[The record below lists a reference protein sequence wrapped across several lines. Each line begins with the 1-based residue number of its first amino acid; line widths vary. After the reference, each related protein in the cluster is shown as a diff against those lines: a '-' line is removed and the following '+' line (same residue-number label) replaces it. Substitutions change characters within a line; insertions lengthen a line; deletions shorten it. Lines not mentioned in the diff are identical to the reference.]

1 MLSGLGLFLLKTP
14 EENMDRA
21 VRVCLGCPKEENA
34 PSTRSTRAGG
44 KWESRELECKRSRKR
59 QVGRLAEEK
68 GTFGD
73 NA

>member
-14 EENMDRA
+14 EENVNRA

-34 PSTRSTRAGG
+34 PSTRAGG
-44 KWESRELECKRSRKR
+44 KWESRELECKRSGKR
-59 QVGRLAEEK
+59 QVGRLAEEE